1 VRHKGADDII
11 VENLRQN
18 NAMDKPRRLVL
29 ASTSPYRKALLERLG
44 IAFEVA
50 APHVDERPLR
60 GEAPRDTALRL
71 SGLKA
76 QAVRAAYRD
85 ALIVGSDQV
94 ALSEGRLLGKPGDHV
109 SAVRQLRA
117 LSGKSAEFHT
127 AVTLLD
133 AANSQAQTRIVP
145 CKVQFRPLDDKRIE
159 SYLRREQP
167 YDCAGSA
174 KIEGLGIALI
184 ARIDTEDPTSLI
196 GLPLIA
202 LTEMLERAGLPVI

>member
-1 VRHKGADDII
+1 MA
-11 VENLRQN
+11 QT
-18 NAMDKPRRLVL
+18 RRLVL

-44 IAFEVA
+44 IGFEVA

-60 GEAPRDTALRL
+60 GEAPGDTALRL

-76 QAVRAAYRD
+76 QAVRGAHRD
-85 ALIVGSDQV
+85 ALIIGSDQV
-94 ALSEGRLLGKPGDHV
+94 AMSEGRALDKPGDH
-109 SAVRQLRA
+109 ATALRQLRA
-117 LSGKSAEFHT
+117 LSGKIAEFHT

-133 AANSQAQTRIVP
+133 AASGQSQGRVVP
-145 CKVQFRPLDDKRIE
+145 CRVQFRTLTDERID

-174 KIEGLGIALI
+174 KIEGLGIALV

>member
-1 VRHKGADDII
+1 
-11 VENLRQN
+11 
-18 NAMDKPRRLVL
+18 MDQPRRLVL

-44 IAFEVA
+44 LPFEVA
-50 APHVDERPLR
+50 ASHVDERPLR

-76 QAVRAAYRD
+76 QAVRGAHRD
-85 ALIVGSDQV
+85 ALIIGSDQV
-94 ALSEGRLLGKPGDHV
+94 AMSEGRLLGKPGDHA

-117 LSGKSAEFHT
+117 LSGKTAEFHT
-127 AVTLLD
+127 ALTLLD
-133 AANSQAQTRIVP
+133 AANSQTQARIVP
-145 CKVQFRPLDDKRIE
+145 CRVTFRVLDDARIE
-159 SYLRREQP
+159 NYLRREQP

-174 KIEGLGIALI
+174 KVEGLGIALI

-202 LTEMLERAGLPVI
+202 LTEMLERAGLPVV

>member
-1 VRHKGADDII
+1 
-11 VENLRQN
+11 
-18 NAMDKPRRLVL
+18 ML

-44 IAFEVA
+44 MAFEVA

-76 QAVRAAYRD
+76 QAVRAGYRD

-109 SAVRQLRA
+109 SAARQLRA

-145 CKVQFRPLDDKRIE
+145 CRVQFRALDDKRIE

-174 KIEGLGIALI
+174 KIEGLGIALV

>member
-1 VRHKGADDII
+1 MA
-11 VENLRQN
+11 QT
-18 NAMDKPRRLVL
+18 RRLVL

-44 IAFEVA
+44 IGFEVA

-60 GEAPRDTALRL
+60 GEAPGDTALRL

-76 QAVRAAYRD
+76 QAVRSAHRD
-85 ALIVGSDQV
+85 ALIIGSDQV
-94 ALSEGRLLGKPGDHV
+94 ATSEGRILDKPGDH
-109 SAVRQLRA
+109 ATALRQLRA
-117 LSGKSAEFHT
+117 LSGKIAEFHT

-133 AANSQAQTRIVP
+133 ATSSQSQARVVP
-145 CKVQFRPLDDKRIE
+145 CRVQFRALTDDRIDR
-159 SYLRREQP
+159 YLRREQP

-174 KIEGLGIALI
+174 KIEGLGIALV

-202 LTEMLERAGLPVI
+202 LTEMLERAGLSVI

>member
-1 VRHKGADDII
+1 MA
-11 VENLRQN
+11 QT
-18 NAMDKPRRLVL
+18 RRVVL

-44 IAFEVA
+44 IRFDVA
-50 APHVDERPLR
+50 APHVDERPLH

-76 QAVRAAYRD
+76 QAVRGGHRD
-85 ALIVGSDQV
+85 ALIIGSDQV
-94 ALSEGRLLGKPGDHV
+94 ATSAGRVLGKPGDHAT
-109 SAVRQLRA
+109 AVRQLRA

-133 AANSQAQTRIVP
+133 AANGRLDARVVP
-145 CKVQFRPLDDKRIE
+145 CRVQFRKLDDARIE
-159 SYLRREQP
+159 GYLQREQP

-174 KIEGLGIALI
+174 KIEGLGIALVAGI
-184 ARIDTEDPTSLI
+184 ATEDPTSLI

-202 LTEMLERAGLPVI
+202 LSEMLEHAGLPVI